1 MRRTTVWLS
10 IVVLA
15 LATSVSPAFAIKPS
29 AKPPKPTVAKT
40 QAPKSTTKAPKPVN
54 ASAPKAA
61 KAPKAANASA
71 PKAAK
76 ASAPK
81 SAKNSTTTTTSTSPT
96 TPNRP
101 SPTPPLEGSGS
112 PTTTTL
118 SPLAQKLQGKPNQL
132 ARFEAAVGMGTLT
145 PEQLNAALSGFKNF
159 GQANA
164 AANTILHN
172 PTVQFADL
180 KALMTGLDMKGQPVV
195 GQTTTYSLGQAKQR
209 LGIADGDDSPTAPTT
224 TSSTTTKTKKRTTSG
239 GTQ

>member
-15 LATSVSPAFAIKPS
+15 LATSASPAFAIKPS

-40 QAPKSTTKAPKPVN
+40 QAPKSTVKAPKPTTV
-54 ASAPKAA
+54 STPKAA

-81 SAKNSTTTTTSTSPT
+81 SAKHSTTTPTSTSPN

-112 PTTTTL
+112 PITL
-118 SPLAQKLQGKPNQL
+118 NPVAQKLQGKPNQL
-132 ARFEAAVGMGTLT
+132 ARLESALGLGTLT
-145 PEQLNAALSGFKNF
+145 PQQLNGATSGFKNF
-159 GQANA
+159 GQVNA
-164 AANTILHN
+164 AANTVLNN
-172 PTVQFADL
+172 PTVKFADL
-180 KALMTGLDMKGQPVV
+180 KALMTGLDMKGQPVP
-195 GQTTTYSLGQAKQR
+195 GQTATYSLGQAKQR
-209 LGIADGDDSPTAPTT
+209 LGISD
-224 TSSTTTKTKKRTTSG
+224 

>member
-15 LATSVSPAFAIKPS
+15 LATSASPAFAIKPS

-40 QAPKSTTKAPKPVN
+40 QAPKSTVKAPKATTV
-54 ASAPKAA
+54 STPKAA

-81 SAKNSTTTTTSTSPT
+81 SAKHSTTTTASPN

-112 PTTTTL
+112 PITL
-118 SPLAQKLQGKPNQL
+118 NPVAQKLQGKPNQL
-132 ARFEAAVGMGTLT
+132 ARLESALGLGTLT
-145 PEQLNAALSGFKNF
+145 PQQLNGATSGFKNF
-159 GQANA
+159 GQVNA
-164 AANTILHN
+164 AANTVLNN
-172 PTVQFADL
+172 PTVKFADL
-180 KALMTGLDMKGQPVV
+180 KALMTGLDMKGQPVP
-195 GQTTTYSLGQAKQR
+195 GQTATYSLGQAKQR
-209 LGIADGDDSPTAPTT
+209 LGISD
-224 TSSTTTKTKKRTTSG
+224 

>member
-15 LATSVSPAFAIKPS
+15 LATSASPAFAIKPS

-40 QAPKSTTKAPKPVN
+40 QAPKSTVKAPKPTTV
-54 ASAPKAA
+54 STPKAA

-81 SAKNSTTTTTSTSPT
+81 SAKHSTTTTASPN

-112 PTTTTL
+112 PITL
-118 SPLAQKLQGKPNQL
+118 NPVAQKLQGKPNQL
-132 ARFEAAVGMGTLT
+132 ARLESALGLGTLT
-145 PEQLNAALSGFKNF
+145 PQQLNGATSGFKNF
-159 GQANA
+159 GQVNA
-164 AANTILHN
+164 AANTVLNN
-172 PTVQFADL
+172 PTVKFADL
-180 KALMTGLDMKGQPVV
+180 KALMTGLDMKGQPVP
-195 GQTTTYSLGQAKQR
+195 GQTATYSLGQAKQR
-209 LGIADGDDSPTAPTT
+209 LGISD
-224 TSSTTTKTKKRTTSG
+224 

>member
-15 LATSVSPAFAIKPS
+15 LATSASPAFAIKPS

-40 QAPKSTTKAPKPVN
+40 QAPKSTVKAPKPAN

-81 SAKNSTTTTTSTSPT
+81 SAKNSM
-96 TPNRP
+96 
-101 SPTPPLEGSGS
+101 
-112 PTTTTL
+112 TTTTL
-118 SPLAQKLQGKPNQL
+118 PPPNTPTTLNPIAQKLQGKPNQL
-132 ARFEAAVGMGTLT
+132 ARLESALGLGTLT
-145 PEQLNAALSGFKNF
+145 PEQLNGATSGFKNF
-159 GQANA
+159 GQVNA
-164 AANTILHN
+164 ATNTVLHN
-172 PTVQFADL
+172 PTVTFADL
-180 KALMTGLDMKGQPVV
+180 KALMTGLDMKGQPVP

-209 LGIADGDDSPTAPTT
+209 LGIADGDDSQTAPTT
-224 TSSTTTKTKKRTTSG
+224 TSSTTTKAKKRTTTSG
-239 GTQ
+239 GTH

>member
-1 MRRTTVWLS
+1 MRRMTVWLS

-15 LATSVSPAFAIKPS
+15 LATSASPAFAIKPS

-40 QAPKSTTKAPKPVN
+40 QAPKSTVKAPKPVN

-81 SAKNSTTTTTSTSPT
+81 SAKSSTTTTTLPPPNTPT
-96 TPNRP
+96 TLNPI
-101 SPTPPLEGSGS
+101 
-112 PTTTTL
+112 
-118 SPLAQKLQGKPNQL
+118 AQKLQGKPNQL
-132 ARFEAAVGMGTLT
+132 AKLEAALGLGTLT
-145 PEQLNAALSGFKNF
+145 PEQLNGATSGFKNF
-159 GQANA
+159 GQVNA
-164 AANTILHN
+164 ATNTVLHN
-172 PTVQFADL
+172 PTVKFADL
-180 KALMTGLDMKGQPVV
+180 KALMTGLDMKGQPVP

-224 TSSTTTKTKKRTTSG
+224 TSSTTTKAKKRTTTSG
-239 GTQ
+239 GTH

>member
-15 LATSVSPAFAIKPS
+15 LATSASPAFAIKPS

-40 QAPKSTTKAPKPVN
+40 QAPKSTVKAPKPTTV
-54 ASAPKAA
+54 STPKAA

-81 SAKNSTTTTTSTSPT
+81 SAKHSTTTTASPN

-112 PTTTTL
+112 PITL
-118 SPLAQKLQGKPNQL
+118 NPVAQKLQGKPNQL
-132 ARFEAAVGMGTLT
+132 ARLESALGLGTLT
-145 PEQLNAALSGFKNF
+145 PQQLNGATSGFKNF
-159 GQANA
+159 GQVNA
-164 AANTILHN
+164 AANTVLNN
-172 PTVQFADL
+172 PTVRFADL
-180 KALMTGLDMKGQPVV
+180 KALMTGLDMKGQPVP
-195 GQTTTYSLGQAKQR
+195 GQTATYSLGQAKQR
-209 LGIADGDDSPTAPTT
+209 LGISD
-224 TSSTTTKTKKRTTSG
+224 

>member
-15 LATSVSPAFAIKPS
+15 LATSASPAFAIKPS
-29 AKPPKPTVAKT
+29 AKPPKPAVAKT
-40 QAPKSTTKAPKPVN
+40 QAPKSTVKAPKATTV
-54 ASAPKAA
+54 STPKAA

-81 SAKNSTTTTTSTSPT
+81 SAKHSTTTPTSTSPN

-112 PTTTTL
+112 PITL
-118 SPLAQKLQGKPNQL
+118 NPVAQKLQGKPNQL
-132 ARFEAAVGMGTLT
+132 ARLESALGLGTLT
-145 PEQLNAALSGFKNF
+145 PQQLNGATSGFKNF
-159 GQANA
+159 GQVNA
-164 AANTILHN
+164 AANTVLNH
-172 PTVQFADL
+172 PTVKFGDL
-180 KALMTGLDMKGQPVV
+180 KALMTGLDMKGQPVP
-195 GQTTTYSLGQAKQR
+195 GQTATYSLGQAKQR
-209 LGIADGDDSPTAPTT
+209 LGISD
-224 TSSTTTKTKKRTTSG
+224 